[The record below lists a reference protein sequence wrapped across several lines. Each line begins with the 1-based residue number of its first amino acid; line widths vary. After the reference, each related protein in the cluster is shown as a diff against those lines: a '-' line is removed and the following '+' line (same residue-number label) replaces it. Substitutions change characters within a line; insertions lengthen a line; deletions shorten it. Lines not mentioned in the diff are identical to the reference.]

1 MALTLNDV
9 DVRYGDQL
17 LTLQTC
23 NGMFDTCQGFFVLAR
38 MVREGE
44 DPYEGTDNVRDN
56 ENILWPSIY
65 YNWNENNYD
74 PDADFEGYPFAS
86 N

>member
-1 MALTLNDV
+1 M
-9 DVRYGDQL
+9 
-17 LTLQTC
+17 
-23 NGMFDTCQGFFVLAR
+23 AR